1 MVECGHQQ
9 IQRKEF
15 KMKKQHSIGQMI
27 KRFIVCRNK
36 SIKETAMAVN
46 IKYTTFCE
54 QLKNDTLTAD
64 TLFRLASFLDI
75 DLNWMLVALG
85 YHGAVSAIEREI
97 IPRMQEDF
105 RKIEKAQVERMM
117 DQLIQEFPNSTADV
131 RRELKKAY
139 RQNDYYL
146 LDVLVP
152 DAYEIFVTGTRENV
166 QYYVDVPRSLARG
179 MHSSGARRKPISM
192 LYSINQ
198 VLDIVIEERK
208 ERI

>member
-1 MVECGHQQ
+1 
-9 IQRKEF
+9 
-15 KMKKQHSIGQMI
+15 MKGQHSIGQMI

-54 QLKNDTLTAD
+54 QLKNDTITAD

-75 DLNWMLVALG
+75 DLDWMLVALG

-105 RKIEKAQVERMM
+105 RKIEKAKVERML
-117 DQLIQEFPNSTADV
+117 DQLLQEFPNSIADV
-131 RRELKKAY
+131 RQELKKAY
-139 RQNDYYL
+139 HQNDYYL

-152 DAYEIFVTGTRENV
+152 DEYKIFVSATRKGM
-166 QYYVDVPRSLARG
+166 QYYVDVPQSLTREV
-179 MHSSGARRKPISM
+179 HSSRMRRKPISK
-192 LYSINQ
+192 LYSTNQ

>member
-1 MVECGHQQ
+1 
-9 IQRKEF
+9 
-15 KMKKQHSIGQMI
+15 MKGQHSIGQMI

-54 QLKNDTLTAD
+54 QLKNDTITTD
-64 TLFRLASFLDI
+64 TLFRLASYLDI

-85 YHGAVSAIEREI
+85 YHGTISAMEREM

-105 RKIEKAQVERMM
+105 RKIEKVQVERMLN
-117 DQLIQEFPNSTADV
+117 QLIQEFPNSTADV
-131 RRELKKAY
+131 RRELRKVY
-139 RQNDYYL
+139 RQNEFYL

-152 DAYEIFVTGTRENV
+152 DAYKIFVSATRKGM
-166 QYYVDVPRSLARG
+166 QYYVDVPQLPARG
-179 MHSSGARRKPISM
+179 MHSSGVRRKPISM
-192 LYSINQ
+192 LYSTNQ

-208 ERI
+208 DRI

>member
-1 MVECGHQQ
+1 M
-9 IQRKEF
+9 KE
-15 KMKKQHSIGQMI
+15 QHSIGQMI

-54 QLKNDTLTAD
+54 QLKNDTITAD

-105 RKIEKAQVERMM
+105 RKIEKAQVERML

-152 DAYEIFVTGTRENV
+152 DAYEIFATGTRENV
-166 QYYVDVPRSLARG
+166 QYYVDVPRSPARG
-179 MHSSGARRKPISM
+179 MHSSGMRRKPISM
-192 LYSINQ
+192 LYSTNQ

>member
-1 MVECGHQQ
+1 M
-9 IQRKEF
+9 KE
-15 KMKKQHSIGQMI
+15 QHSIGQMI

-146 LDVLVP
+146 LDV
-152 DAYEIFVTGTRENV
+152 
-166 QYYVDVPRSLARG
+166 
-179 MHSSGARRKPISM
+179 
-192 LYSINQ
+192 
-198 VLDIVIEERK
+198 
-208 ERI
+208 

>member
-1 MVECGHQQ
+1 MRG
-9 IQRKEF
+9 
-15 KMKKQHSIGQMI
+15 QHFIGQMI
-27 KRFIVCRNK
+27 KRFIACRNK

-54 QLKNDTLTAD
+54 QLKSDTITAD

-105 RKIEKAQVERMM
+105 RKVERAQVERML
-117 DQLIQEFPNSTADV
+117 DRLIQEFPNSTADV
-131 RRELKKAY
+131 RRELKKVY

-152 DAYEIFVTGTRENV
+152 DAYEIFVSATRKGM
-166 QYYVDVPRSLARG
+166 QYYVDIPQSLEREV
-179 MHSSGARRKPISM
+179 HLSGVRRKPISR
-192 LYSINQ
+192 LYSTNQ

-208 ERI
+208 DQI

>member
-1 MVECGHQQ
+1 M
-9 IQRKEF
+9 KE
-15 KMKKQHSIGQMI
+15 QHSIGQMI

-36 SIKETAMAVN
+36 SIKETAIELS

-54 QLKNDTLTAD
+54 QLKNDTMTAD

-75 DLNWMLVALG
+75 DLNWMLVVLG
-85 YHGAVSAIEREI
+85 YYGEVSAIEREV

-105 RKIEKAQVERMM
+105 RKVEKVQVERRL

-131 RRELKKAY
+131 RRELKKEY

-152 DAYEIFVTGTRENV
+152 DAYEIFATGTRGNV
-166 QYYVDVPRSLARG
+166 EYHVNVPRGSSRK
-179 MHSSGARRKPISM
+179 MHATGVRRKPINM
-192 LYSINQ
+192 LYDINQ

-208 ERI
+208 EQI